1 MSVWRKGLSH
11 FEAQAIEVKRED
23 LQGTDIEDLSILSDN
38 ADESDEAYES
48 DFIDDTDYPLSQQQ
62 IAEFH
67 AFGLQ
72 PSRFKNILRN
82 RPAATLRATWNKIE
96 NMAYQQKN
104 RFSATDRLAEEALAN
119 RRPSAPRKT
128 NTAPKR
134 ARQKTTVTRKPD
146 VVADSPR
153 STCLTRKT
161 LYLSKAFITRFW
173 LCPSKGCG
181 LLYTNLLTGIRATTR
196 PNLNIPLF
204 PPVLKP
210 DR

>member
-11 FEAQAIEVKRED
+11 FKAQAIEVKRGED

-38 ADESDEAYES
+38 ADKSDDSNES

-82 RPAATLRATWNKIE
+82 RPAATLRATWNNIE

-104 RFSATDRLAEEALAN
+104 RVSATDRLAEEALAN
-119 RRPSAPRKT
+119 RHPSAPRKT
-128 NTAPKR
+128 NRRQNEPDKR
-134 ARQKTTVTRKPD
+134 PPSPASPTLLLIP
-146 VVADSPR
+146 PR

-161 LYLSKAFITRFW
+161 MTIRF
-173 LCPSKGCG
+173 LLPSLETCAKQ
-181 LLYTNLLTGIRATTR
+181 TPAKHAANR
-196 PNLNIPLF
+196 PE
-204 PPVLKP
+204 KQHK
-210 DR
+210 